1 MARSHFIPVAATL
14 TNTPFFVPDTYVVKV
29 LPQPVY
35 RENGT
40 ENGTL
45 LEKFDFSDPIP
56 ARLPSYTEAP
66 GE

>member
-1 MARSHFIPVAATL
+1 MPQSAAGDL
-14 TNTPFFVPDTYVVKV
+14 
-29 LPQPVY
+29 
-35 RENGT
+35 